1 MPKSVSNL
9 ETEYIMDI
17 YSTAPMKK
25 TMTEVIPSARVV
37 ERSAESKAMPAVRRS
52 QLETR
57 MDMLRA
63 VHDGAEGPTQVMYK
77 ANLSWSALQE
87 NLTSLLTVGLLR
99 EEKFGSRRKYV
110 LTEKGME
117 VLHNFDEIDEDIV
130 PTYA

>member
-1 MPKSVSNL
+1 
-9 ETEYIMDI
+9 
-17 YSTAPMKK
+17 MKK

-87 NLTSLLTVGLLR
+87 NLAKLLAVGLLS
-99 EEKFGSRRKYV
+99 EEKLGSRRRYV
-110 LTEKGME
+110 LTEKGMG
-117 VLHNFDEIDEDIV
+117 VLRNFDLIQEEIEGQPRFSLPRI
-130 PTYA
+130 